1 MAMCSLYLKLQAGAV
16 LGCSQSG
23 LKEITAMSNVR
34 TTIEANNQKFVSAL
48 QRGDAAGVAALYTQ
62 NAYALPPGSDVI
74 QGRAAIQAFWQAG
87 IESGVKGGELNTLDV
102 ETAGD
107 TMAREI
113 GRYVM
118 IIQQGSETTN
128 IAGKYV
134 VIWKQENGEWKL
146 DVDIWN
152 S

>member
-1 MAMCSLYLKLQAGAV
+1 
-16 LGCSQSG
+16 
-23 LKEITAMSNVR
+23 MSDVR
-34 TTIEANNQKFVSAL
+34 ATIETNNQKFLSAFR
-48 QRGDAAGVAALYTQ
+48 RGDAAGVAALYTQ

-74 QGRAAIQAFWQAG
+74 QGREAIQAFWQTVMDNGA
-87 IESGVKGGELNTLDV
+87 KGGELKTLDV
-102 ETAGD
+102 ETGGD
-107 TMAREI
+107 NMAREI
-113 GRYVM
+113 GRYVLTF
-118 IIQQGSETTN
+118 QQGNETTN